1 MREKEGERRR
11 RQRELSL
18 RRVPP
23 CYFVLPV
30 SADGRVLFFA
40 PDWKTP

>member
-1 MREKEGERRR
+1 MRGKEGERRR
-11 RQRELSL
+11 ELSL
-18 RRVPP
+18 CRVPP
-23 CYFVLPV
+23 CYFVLPA